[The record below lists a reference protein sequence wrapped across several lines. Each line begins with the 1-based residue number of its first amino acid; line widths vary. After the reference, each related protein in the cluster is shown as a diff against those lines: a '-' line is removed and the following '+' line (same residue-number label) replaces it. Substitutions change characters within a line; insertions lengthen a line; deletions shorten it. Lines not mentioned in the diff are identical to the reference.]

1 MDDQYGGTAGWMSV
15 QGDFGSVLGH
25 QTGVCGFI
33 AVGWQLRSFGM
44 ACQRKEQK
52 KDEAHGCEHE
62 KEPLK
67 YPVSIR
73 ILVLGT

>member
-1 MDDQYGGTAGWMSV
+1 MDDQYGWTTGWVSV
-15 QGDFGSVLGH
+15 QDDFGSVLGL

-33 AVGWQLRSFGM
+33 AVGWQLRSVGM
-44 ACQRKEQK
+44 ACRRKKQK
-52 KDEAHGCEHE
+52 KYEAHGCEHE